1 MLWIITTCLLTFTIR
16 WVGFFFCLWLQWR
29 NIREQKDLIKKR
41 KVCVCI
47 WGGGHCCN
55 SFQTNFHLKWTEI
68 FLHHG
73 ISWKDG
79 FRQKMLILLIQGWS
93 SEGFPAGRRLVSQV
107 ISPLTTQQHQLKK
120 QNLSNF
126 WLLFPSDFAAKERR
140 KELKRLPIEWPPVW
154 NTGQTNNNC
163 NKKISNLNFCW

>member
-68 FLHHG
+68 FLHHS

-107 ISPLTTQQHQLKK
+107 ISPLTTQQHHWGNKCKLFKVKLLTSYSIRFRSEREEERVETVAYRVTTSVKHRSNK
-120 QNLSNF
+120 Q
-126 WLLFPSDFAAKERR
+126 
-140 KELKRLPIEWPPVW
+140 
-154 NTGQTNNNC
+154 
-163 NKKISNLNFCW
+163 